1 MALADDFYSLRSGW
15 AEQGFS
21 DLSEDRWDALEK
33 YGRILYAW
41 SGKMNLLSRSERNL
55 IATRHTWRGLALA
68 QIIET
73 RTPRTIIDVG
83 SGAGIPA
90 VPIKICLPDVETY
103 LVESRRKRANF
114 LRTVVRELRLERI
127 HVVNERIENWQ
138 SGVAADIFT
147 ARAVAR
153 PSVLQSWMTNHAS
166 GGATLVCTLS
176 SDFTVAE
183 SQRLQIRSLSWG
195 GQSMRVGLFPIES

>member
-1 MALADDFYSLRSGW
+1 MASANDFYSLRSGW
-15 AEQGFS
+15 VEHGFS
-21 DLSEDRWDALEK
+21 DLPEERWGALEK
-33 YGRILYAW
+33 YGRLLYVW

-68 QIIET
+68 QIIES

-103 LVESRRKRANF
+103 LVESRRRRANF
-114 LRTVVRELRLERI
+114 LRTVVRELGLERI
-127 HVVNERIENWQ
+127 HVVNERIENWK
-138 SGVAADIFT
+138 SDVVADIFT

-153 PSVLQSWMTNHAS
+153 PNVLQKWMTNHAS
-166 GGATLVCTLS
+166 DGATLVCTLS
-176 SDFTVAE
+176 SDFTVGE
-183 SQRLQIRSLSWG
+183 SQRVEIRSLNWG
-195 GQSMRVGLFPIES
+195 SQSMKVGLFPIDS